1 MTNENKYNYEDLYSK
16 LTRDIANTVILYRK
30 HNGITNKQ
38 LADDLGVATSLI
50 SRIENGSKNI
60 SIKTLSKVLAR
71 MNATIEIKENN

>member
-1 MTNENKYNYEDLYSK
+1 MTNENKYNYEELYSK
-16 LTRDIANTVILYRK
+16 LTKDIANTVVLYRK

-38 LADDLGVATSLI
+38 LAEDLGVATSLI

-71 MNATIEIKENN
+71 MNATIEIKKND